1 MKSENLFIRKCPS
14 CGKEISYARKS
25 DFNKAERLQTECKS
39 CAVKKSSIFKK
50 GHTLNDSVVRKNTLD
65 NLLEQTPQSF
75 YWLGFILAD
84 GSFYNNGKFELG
96 LAEKDKEVI
105 EEFSKFIDYKNKIMY
120 RKDTK
125 SYRISFAN
133 SISIPKFMEKYDI
146 HYRKTYN
153 PINFENYKQ
162 YDKLLL
168 WSLLIGIIDGDGH
181 ISNNGSSGAF
191 VITITAHKSWEQ
203 FYKDIFEWL
212 DIPEHI
218 KEYSSKTTLTIRIYR
233 KDIIQHMCNIIIN
246 NNLFYLK
253 RKWQQILMR
262 KGPLAS

>member
-1 MKSENLFIRKCPS
+1 
-14 CGKEISYARKS
+14 
-25 DFNKAERLQTECKS
+25 
-39 CAVKKSSIFKK
+39 
-50 GHTLNDSVVRKNTLD
+50 
-65 NLLEQTPQSF
+65 
-75 YWLGFILAD
+75 
-84 GSFYNNGKFELG
+84 
-96 LAEKDKEVI
+96 
-105 EEFSKFIDYKNKIMY
+105 MY
-120 RKDTK
+120 REDTK

-153 PINFENYKQ
+153 PVNFENYKQ

-181 ISNNGSSGAF
+181 IANNGSSGAF

-218 KEYSSKTTLTIRIYR
+218 KEYSSKTTLAIRIYR
-233 KDIIQHMCNIIIN
+233 KDIIQHMCNIIID

-262 KGPLAS
+262 KEPLAS